1 MEPHCTSFAP
11 AADAAS
17 RVLVLGSMPG
27 VASLA
32 AGQYYAHPR
41 NAFWPLVYALWREGG
56 SPTSGVRFEKSPTR
70 TQHPPQAGDGRYAL
84 WEGILPADY
93 PARLAFLRAH
103 RIALWDVARTCL
115 REGSGDA
122 AIRAAVPNDLP
133 ALFAQYPGIHT
144 ICCNG
149 QTAAALLLR
158 LLPGACE
165 GRTVLRLPST
175 SPAYTLPFASKL
187 AAWRVLREAAER
199 EA

>member
-1 MEPHCTSFAP
+1 MEPLCTSFAP
-11 AADAAS
+11 VADAAS

-41 NAFWPLVYALWREGG
+41 NAFWPLVYALWGED
-56 SPTSGVRFEKSPTR
+56 
-70 TQHPPQAGDGRYAL
+70 A
-84 WEGILPADY
+84 PADY

-122 AIRAAVPNDLP
+122 AIHAAQPNGLP
-133 ALFAQYPGIHT
+133 ALFAHCPGIHT

-149 QTAAALLLR
+149 QTAAALLAR
-158 LLPGACE
+158 LLPGAC
-165 GRTVLRLPST
+165 GARTILRMPST
-175 SPAYTLPFASKL
+175 SPAYTLPFDTKL
-187 AAWRVLREAAER
+187 AAWRALREAAER